1 MSVLS
6 YIACRIMRLFT
17 LISPNRE
24 FVCVL
29 VLCLIELWRVHL
41 LQVLMSLWIAEGRA
55 SNHTNSHTDGND
67 QLYGDI

>member
-1 MSVLS
+1 MLVLS
-6 YIACRIMRLFT
+6 YIACRIMCLFT

-41 LQVLMSLWIAEGRA
+41 LQVFMSVWIAEGCA
-55 SNHTNSHTDGND
+55 SNHTSSLTDGND